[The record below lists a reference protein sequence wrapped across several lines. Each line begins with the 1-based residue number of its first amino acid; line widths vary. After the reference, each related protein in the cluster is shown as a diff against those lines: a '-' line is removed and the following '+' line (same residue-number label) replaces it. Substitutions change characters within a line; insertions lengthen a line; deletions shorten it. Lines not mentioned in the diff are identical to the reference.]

1 VCQLD
6 GGFKVAGM
14 VILNAVLT
22 LIAWSL
28 IGVLIVVIYRIARF
42 YQITSGR
49 QTYYRWFLAPLG
61 LLLVAALLNVSA
73 DPWLAVWRDVL
84 LLVGGISLIGLGYYL
99 LQLMIGSRP

>member
-1 VCQLD
+1 M
-6 GGFKVAGM
+6 VA
-14 VILNAVLT
+14 LNAVLT

-28 IGVLIVVIYRIARF
+28 IGVLIVVMNRIARF

-49 QTYYRWFLAPLG
+49 RTYYHLFWLPLG
-61 LLLVAALLNVSA
+61 LLLLAALLNVSA
-73 DPWLAVWRDVL
+73 DPLLALWRDGL